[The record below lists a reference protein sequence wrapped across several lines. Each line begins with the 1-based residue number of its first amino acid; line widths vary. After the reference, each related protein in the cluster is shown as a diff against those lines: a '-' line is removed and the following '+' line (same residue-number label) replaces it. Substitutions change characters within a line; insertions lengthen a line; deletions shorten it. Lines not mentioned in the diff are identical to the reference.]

1 MKCCMFYYRIV
12 STTMDGL
19 PPLHEVGQVF
29 SCCELCVENK
39 RCHLIILVVTFVLMT
54 FDMITD
60 WINWI
65 EWYGIGGYDQ
75 YFFASMFETVF
86 LCVAAVGTGLWI
98 MEVCLIVKKL
108 INIRRESLGRK
119 TSTDH
124 RNFNNYLPKPE
135 CRKYYKPEDL

>member
-1 MKCCMFYYRIV
+1 
-12 STTMDGL
+12 MDAL

-39 RCHLIILVVTFVLMT
+39 RCHLIIPVVTFVLMT

-75 YFFASMFETVF
+75 YFFASMFETSISVRGCSWDRHCGSWKYSLLLRSWLTLGVNVLEEKF
-86 LCVAAVGTGLWI
+86 PQI
-98 MEVCLIVKKL
+98 IEISM
-108 INIRRESLGRK
+108 NIYPSRK
-119 TSTDH
+119 
-124 RNFNNYLPKPE
+124 
-135 CRKYYKPEDL
+135 CRTYYKPEVRTGLDSEDRT

>member
-1 MKCCMFYYRIV
+1 MTTQDARCEMSMILSHQCDYSPPDIYRIV
-12 STTMDGL
+12 SATMEAL

-86 LCVAAVGTGLWI
+86 L
-98 MEVCLIVKKL
+98 
-108 INIRRESLGRK
+108 
-119 TSTDH
+119 
-124 RNFNNYLPKPE
+124 
-135 CRKYYKPEDL
+135 